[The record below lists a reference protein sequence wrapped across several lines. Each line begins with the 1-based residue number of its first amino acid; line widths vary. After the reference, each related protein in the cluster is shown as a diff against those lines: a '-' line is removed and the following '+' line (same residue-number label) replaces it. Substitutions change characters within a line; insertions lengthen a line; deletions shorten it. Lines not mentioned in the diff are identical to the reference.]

1 MPRSENKNHIYK
13 IMSVKTKSGY
23 GSRIV
28 LPNTIMNELYLKPG
42 DSVQYIKSKDGY
54 LIKKA

>member
-1 MPRSENKNHIYK
+1 MSRNENKNYIYK
-13 IMSVKTKSGY
+13 IMTTKTKTGY

-28 LPNTIMNELYLKPG
+28 LPKTIMNELYLKPG